1 MNESEFE
8 KQLRGLR
15 PARPSGK
22 LEAKIACEIVPAP
35 RSGVVPAGKKSLLER
50 LLPGLGWAS
59 VGAAAAV
66 IAMLSFN
73 LAQGG
78 PKPWAHGSGALP
90 VIPEPA
96 PFSGAPERSDPAL
109 VVEANDEGIMDEG
122 ENGISR
128 RVRVSSV
135 ERRSWT
141 EANGAVTFVE
151 VPREDV
157 VALPVSFQ

>member
-1 MNESEFE
+1 
-8 KQLRGLR
+8 
-15 PARPSGK
+15 
-22 LEAKIACEIVPAP
+22 
-35 RSGVVPAGKKSLLER
+35 
-50 LLPGLGWAS
+50 
-59 VGAAAAV
+59 
-66 IAMLSFN
+66 
-73 LAQGG
+73 
-78 PKPWAHGSGALP
+78 
-90 VIPEPA
+90 
-96 PFSGAPERSDPAL
+96 